1 LSAENAHSDTSGPS
15 QEDLERAYAAKW
27 KAFGAISISFFTMV
41 MSMSMVFLGL
51 SAIADDFGVT
61 LRAAQWVVIAQA
73 LTISAL
79 MLPMGRMADIIGRKR
94 VHLIGLTLFMGG
106 AIFTALSPMFGSFGI
121 LILSRVIMAIGNSMG
136 QSVGT
141 AMVISVFPPAER
153 GKAIGSQTTAV
164 AVGGAVGPALAGPII
179 QWLGWEWLFWILVP
193 PIAIAFV
200 AGYFILDE
208 KLVSQNRRGGGAK
221 FDWLGSILSA
231 ASIIGVILLISNPL
245 AISWTSPAMLG
256 GGAVVTALVA
266 SFITWEL
273 RIESPMLQL
282 RMFRNMVFSMGI
294 TTRFVGFL
302 GTTAV
307 RILMPIYLISL
318 RGESEGLAGLM
329 LFMAS
334 LGMATGAQASGRLAD
349 RFSERPFTIFGFVIL
364 IASAVVFSFTTVDTE
379 FWIVITALIV
389 NGLAIGFWNVPN
401 NSTIMGSVP
410 RSEFGVVGAFT
421 NLTRN
426 LGNVFGQTIAAAIV
440 VGVMA
445 SRGFDIP
452 LSEIGDTP
460 GAGNAFMAGWK
471 AAYILVTGFSALGL
485 LLAIIT
491 KPRAAVDED

>member
-1 LSAENAHSDTSGPS
+1 MSTDNAQAGTTAQS
-15 QEDLERAYAAKW
+15 QDDLDRAYAAKW

-79 MLPMGRMADIIGRKR
+79 MLPMGRMADIIGRKK

-121 LILSRVIMAIGNSMG
+121 LILARVIMAIGNSMG

-208 KLVSQNRRGGGAK
+208 KLVSQGRRGAGSS
-221 FDWLGSILSA
+221 FDWLGAVLSA

-245 AISWTSPAMLG
+245 AVSWTSPIMLG
-256 GGAVVTALVA
+256 AGAVVTALVA

-273 RIESPMLQL
+273 RIEAPMLQL
-282 RMFRNMVFSMGI
+282 RMFRNLVFSMGI

-307 RILMPIYLISL
+307 RILMPIYLVSL
-318 RGESEGLAGLM
+318 RGETEGLAGLM
-329 LFMAS
+329 LFLAS
-334 LGMATGAQASGRLAD
+334 IGMATGAQTAGRLSD
-349 RFSERPFTIFGFVIL
+349 RFAERPFTVFGFVIL
-364 IASAVVFSFTTVDTE
+364 IASSIAFAFTTVDTA
-379 FWIVITALIV
+379 FWFVVVSLIV
-389 NGLAIGFWNVPN
+389 NGLAIGIWNVPN

-452 LSEIGDTP
+452 LSHIGDTP
-460 GAGNAFMAGWK
+460 GAGSAFMAGWK
-471 AAYILVTGFSALGL
+471 AAYILVSAFSALGL

-491 KPRAAVDED
+491 KPKKTADND